1 MNEVL
6 LVGLGALSTAIV
18 AIVGAVVTARLHR
31 PVDRA
36 STAQAAAAT
45 VLAEAQTQDTRMATM
60 IKWQE
65 NLGLQIHELIE
76 QNGGLKADNAE
87 LKLLLAKSNADLL
100 LVQATQEASKVLIKT
115 LQQQVTDGN
124 TTQGAVIVTL
134 TNQVETLQARIVMLD
149 ESVATL
155 TTKSGE
161 DSKTILELMQK
172 LNRPADPSQLTVE
185 EAADRAAGAPQKA
198 G

>member
-1 MNEVL
+1 MNEIL
-6 LVGLGALSTAIV
+6 LILAGALSTAAAGV
-18 AIVGAVVTARLHR
+18 VGAIAAARLHR
-31 PVDRA
+31 PVDQA
-36 STAQAAAAT
+36 SAAQAAAAT
-45 VLAEAQTQDTRMATM
+45 VLAEAQTQDTRMATV

-65 NLGLQIHELIE
+65 NLGNQIHELLE
-76 QNGGLKADNAE
+76 QNAGLKADNAE

-100 LVQATQEASKVLIKT
+100 LVQAAQEAAQVLIKA

-124 TTQGAVIVTL
+124 TTQGSVIVTL
-134 TNQVETLQARIVMLD
+134 TNQIETLQARIVMLD
-149 ESVATL
+149 ASVAAL
-155 TTKSGE
+155 TTKSSE
-161 DSKTILELMQK
+161 DAKTIMELMQK